1 MRAEASRQKAVGSK
15 QKEKRIADCR
25 FSIEGHSPG
34 GGRQQSENREPVYWP
49 TASLKGERQRAKIKR
64 QKWRPTRAQS
74 KIENPKCGGQV
85 CWRLLPLY
93 TCHSL
98 FTGVLTLSFL
108 ETRSLTKQYGPSVY
122 ALKHVTFSVTR
133 GEWVA
138 VMGPSGSGKSTLLN
152 IVGCLD
158 TPTDGTVVL
167 DGQDL
172 AQLSKNDLA
181 RFRAEKVGFIF
192 QQFHL
197 IPYLT
202 ALENVMLAQ
211 YFHSLADEKEAAEAL
226 ERVGLGERLR
236 HLPHQLSGGEQQRVC
251 VARALINQPNL
262 ILADEPTGNLDEVN
276 ETIVMGLLADLHR
289 EGHTILMVT
298 HDPEISRMA
307 ERRLDLH
314 HGRLTEVSSSPQDER
329 LLVDRLLQAVW
340 RAMEAA
346 GRDSLQTDALPEFT
360 ESRATFTLMA
370 QDRVINLESG
380 RLTLT
385 SGGQAR
391 ADELM
396 RRHRLAERLFY
407 ETFGLDEDVLH
418 DNAVKVEPLW
428 TPAVT
433 EKICIFLNH
442 PQTCPH
448 GDPIPRGA
456 CCPER

>member
-1 MRAEASRQKAVGSK
+1 
-15 QKEKRIADCR
+15 
-25 FSIEGHSPG
+25 
-34 GGRQQSENREPVYWP
+34 
-49 TASLKGERQRAKIKR
+49 
-64 QKWRPTRAQS
+64 
-74 KIENPKCGGQV
+74 
-85 CWRLLPLY
+85 
-93 TCHSL
+93 
-98 FTGVLTLSFL
+98 
-108 ETRSLTKQYGPSVY
+108 
-122 ALKHVTFSVTR
+122 
-133 GEWVA
+133 
-138 VMGPSGSGKSTLLN
+138 MGPSGSGKSTLLN
-152 IVGCLD
+152 LLGCLD
-158 TPTDGTVVL
+158 TPTEGAVIL
-167 DGQDL
+167 EGQDL
-172 AQLSKNDLA
+172 TQLSKKELT

-197 IPYLT
+197 MPYLT

-226 ERVGLGERLR
+226 RRVGLGDRLR
-236 HLPHQLSGGEQQRVC
+236 HLPAELSGGEQQRVC

-289 EGHTILMVT
+289 EGHTILVVT
-298 HDPEISRMA
+298 HDPEIGRMA
-307 ERRLDLH
+307 ERRIDLH
-314 HGRLTEVSSSPQDER
+314 HGRLRELSSSPLDEH
-329 LLVDRLLQAVW
+329 LLVNRLLQAVW
-340 RAMEAA
+340 RAMEAT
-346 GRDSLQTDALPEFT
+346 GGNSLQADALPEFA
-360 ESRATFTLMA
+360 ENRATFMLMA
-370 QDRVINLESG
+370 LDKAI
-380 RLTLT
+380 RLDGGWISLT
-385 SGGQAR
+385 SAGQAR